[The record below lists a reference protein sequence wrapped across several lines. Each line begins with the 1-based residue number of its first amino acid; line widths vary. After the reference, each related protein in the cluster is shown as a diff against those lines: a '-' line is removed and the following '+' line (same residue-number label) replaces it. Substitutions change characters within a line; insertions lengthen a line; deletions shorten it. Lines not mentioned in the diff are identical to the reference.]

1 MYHRDVTEA
10 WNGSAQSTQML
21 TINVVAEEENEA
33 FGPVMQRLSDATV
46 DRSPVNGST
55 LPASVS
61 SFRASIRPL
70 FPVRAPRGPSRLSH
84 DPSPV
89 AQRALPKVASTW
101 LNKKK

>member
-21 TINVVAEEENEA
+21 TINVVAEEDKEA
-33 FGPVMQRLSDATV
+33 FGSVVQRLSDAVV
-46 DRSPVNGST
+46 DRSPVNGSM
-55 LPASVS
+55 LPASFS

-70 FPVRAPRGPSRLSH
+70 FLARALRDPSRLSH

-89 AQRALPKVASTW
+89 AQRALPKVAST
-101 LNKKK
+101 